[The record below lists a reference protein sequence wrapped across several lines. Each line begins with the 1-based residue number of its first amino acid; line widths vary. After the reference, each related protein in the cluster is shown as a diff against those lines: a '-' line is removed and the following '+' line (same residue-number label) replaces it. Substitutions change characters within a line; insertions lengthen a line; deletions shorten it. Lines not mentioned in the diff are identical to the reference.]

1 MPDPLHVRQTF
12 EDASGCKCAM
22 VLNKTRY
29 YMQGLHRVLCMSEL
43 AQNASII
50 LQVCLNMPLSLNMP
64 EHDWIL
70 LDLPEDAWKS
80 LNKQFQQCQDSQYTS
95 SSEILDSVLN
105 MPQALSMA
113 EFWIFCDIIIIVT
126 LLLLL

>member
-1 MPDPLHVRQTF
+1 MPDPLHVRQAF

-50 LQVCLNMPLSLNMP
+50 PEYASICLCPSICLNMTEYCWISLKMP
-64 EHDWIL
+64 EN
-70 LDLPEDAWKS
+70 P
-80 LNKQFQQCQDSQYTS
+80 
-95 SSEILDSVLN
+95 
-105 MPQALSMA
+105 
-113 EFWIFCDIIIIVT
+113 
-126 LLLLL
+126 